1 MKIFFLSYGMDTNI
15 WFLGLFKW
23 NNVMWRWRCRWCF
36 QLNITEITL
45 HDECQYSSVVVV
57 FTLRHTQL
65 LYSSL
70 ITMVAGG
77 VWGGVVSALPA
88 DIWWPGLKA
97 NMRECPEQWQQWR
110 REEGEHGGSWRSP
123 GPHQAARRCDSERES
138 SATTTTLTISLLQNK
153 LTLVEI

>member
-1 MKIFFLSYGMDTNI
+1 MDTNI

-77 VWGGVVSALPA
+77 VCGGVVSALPA

-110 REEGEHGGSWRSP
+110 RGGWARWVVTVSRSSS
-123 GPHQAARRCDSERES
+123 GCSEMWQWERVLS
-138 SATTTTLTISLLQNK
+138 NNNNSHHLIVTKQTHSCGNINYFGW
-153 LTLVEI
+153 